1 MFKCICIT
9 NHWQN
14 ITFSINHNSENDDI
28 GKERNKGGE
37 RQREMKKQRI
47 RSVFFKVLTKY
58 NVFKAVLTQ
67 KRLTQHQGKRKKRQ
81 REIYKSQKCEISLQ
95 FF

>member
-1 MFKCICIT
+1 MFNMFKCICIT

-37 RQREMKKQRI
+37 RQREMKK
-47 RSVFFKVLTKY
+47 
-58 NVFKAVLTQ
+58 
-67 KRLTQHQGKRKKRQ
+67 
-81 REIYKSQKCEISLQ
+81 
-95 FF
+95 